1 MADTDI
7 RYNLT
12 LSQQANQDL
21 EATAALLGT
30 SKADAL
36 RRAVI
41 LMKHALQADKIELTR
56 GKEKQR
62 VLVK

>member
-12 LSQQANQDL
+12 LSQEANQDL
-21 EATAALLGT
+21 EAAASLLGT
-30 SKADAL
+30 TKADAI
-36 RRAVI
+36 RRALM
-41 LMKHALQADKIELTR
+41 LMKYAVQADKIELTR

>member
-1 MADTDI
+1 MADNDT

-12 LSQQANQDL
+12 LSEATNADL

-30 SKADAL
+30 SKADAI
-36 RRAVI
+36 RRALM
-41 LMKHALQADKIELTR
+41 LMKHAVKADKIELTQ
-56 GKEKQR
+56 GNKKQR

>member
-12 LSQQANQDL
+12 LSQEANQDL

-30 SKADAL
+30 SKAEAL

-41 LMKHALQADKIELTR
+41 LMKNAVQADKVELTR
-56 GKEKQR
+56 GNEKQS
-62 VLVK
+62 VLLK